1 MSLSMKPSRALLAPR
16 AVFRLLRARDLRL
29 ILLALSLLACAALS
43 TLATPASAQH
53 APALPPGYTEL
64 IDEAVAEATRAN
76 FIEARALFARAHAL
90 YPNART
96 LRGLG
101 MMSYE
106 LRSYAES
113 VSYYEQALT
122 SNERPLDAD
131 LRRDAEGQL
140 NRARRFVAEL
150 KFALTPPATRVS
162 VDGAPAQLGAS
173 GLLRLDPGQH
183 TLLFEAAGYRSETRS
198 LNVRGGESLVWTIML
213 PLAGDSQATQPDEP
227 NANAALAAPAAQRD
241 DKPRPLVKNPWLW
254 AGVVLAAGAIAAG
267 VAVAVTRD
275 DKKTV
280 QEAPTRSEQTPDEG
294 VIFTLLRGR

>member
-1 MSLSMKPSRALLAPR
+1 MTLGMKASRALLALR
-16 AVFRLLRARDLRL
+16 AVFALLARGTARFDGL
-29 ILLALSLLACAALS
+29 LLALIACAALS
-43 TLATPASAQH
+43 AGPARAQQSGTP
-53 APALPPGYTEL
+53 PAGYAEL

-76 FIEARALFARAHAL
+76 FLEARALFARAHAL

-106 LRSYAES
+106 LRLYAES
-113 VSYYEQALT
+113 VSYYEQALL

-131 LRRDAEGQL
+131 LRADAEGQL

-150 KFALTPPATRVS
+150 KLALTPPATRVS
-162 VDGAPAQLGAS
+162 VDGAPALLGAA
-173 GLLRLDPGQH
+173 GLLRLDPGHH
-183 TLLFEAAGYRSETRS
+183 TLLFEAAGYRSDTRS
-198 LNVRGGESLVWTIML
+198 INVRGGESLLWTVLL
-213 PLAGDSQATQPDEP
+213 PLASSA
-227 NANAALAAPAAQRD
+227 AAPQPGQADAETLPAAPEPKRD
-241 DKPRPLVKNPWLW
+241 DKPRPLVRNPWLW

-280 QEAPTRSEQTPDEG
+280 HEPPTRSDQTPDEG
-294 VIFTLLRGR
+294 VIYTLVRGH

>member
-1 MSLSMKPSRALLAPR
+1 MSLSMKASRALLAPR
-16 AVFRLLRARDLRL
+16 AVFRLLRALDLRL

-43 TLATPASAQH
+43 ALATPASAQQ
-53 APALPPGYTEL
+53 AASLPPGYTEL

-76 FIEARALFARAHAL
+76 FLEARALFARAHAL

-183 TLLFEAAGYRSETRS
+183 TLSFEAAGYRSETRS

-213 PLAGDSQATQPDEP
+213 PLAGSSQAVQPGEP
-227 NANAALAAPAAQRD
+227 DADAAPVAPGAKRD
-241 DKPRPLVKNPWLW
+241 DKPRSLVRNPWLW
-254 AGVVLAAGAIAAG
+254 TGVALAVGAIAAG

-280 QEAPTRSEQTPDEG
+280 QEAPTRSQQTPAEG